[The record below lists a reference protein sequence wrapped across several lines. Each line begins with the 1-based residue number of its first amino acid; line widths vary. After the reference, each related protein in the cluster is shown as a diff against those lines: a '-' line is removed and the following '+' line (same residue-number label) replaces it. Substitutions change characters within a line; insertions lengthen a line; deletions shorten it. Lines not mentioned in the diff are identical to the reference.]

1 MKKTLCICT
10 WNRLILGISEMAFI
24 IDSASFFL
32 YSNCKI
38 FQFPRLRRWRPL
50 RKWENRKLYSPKVR
64 RPNKLSNWNLVK
76 WINYKVKKNILGAK
90 LIWTSIKNLSGI
102 LSTCFV
108 MTLIQWFLV
117 IKTCRTYS
125 LLVMLLLYWALSF
138 GYHGFRTSQI
148 VYTKFSRYL
157 SISAPKLTYLEVL
170 HGCGA
175 SHVCLNLK

>member
-38 FQFPRLRRWRPL
+38 FQFPRLRRWWPL

-76 WINYKVKKNILGAK
+76 WINYKGKKNILGTK

-102 LSTCFV
+102 LSTCNDFDSV
-108 MTLIQWFLV
+108 VSGYKDMQDLFPSCNAT
-117 IKTCRTYS
+117 S
-125 LLVMLLLYWALSF
+125 LLGTIFW
-138 GYHGFRTSQI
+138 I
-148 VYTKFSRYL
+148 SRF
-157 SISAPKLTYLEVL
+157 
-170 HGCGA
+170 
-175 SHVCLNLK
+175 

>member
-24 IDSASFFL
+24 IDSAYFFL

-38 FQFPRLRRWRPL
+38 FQFPRLRRWWPL
-50 RKWENRKLYSPKVR
+50 HKWENRKLYSPKVR

-76 WINYKVKKNILGAK
+76 WINYKVKKNILGTK

-102 LSTCFV
+102 LSTCNDFDSV
-108 MTLIQWFLV
+108 VSGYKDMQDLFPSCNAT
-117 IKTCRTYS
+117 S
-125 LLVMLLLYWALSF
+125 LLGTIFWIS
-138 GYHGFRTSQI
+138 
-148 VYTKFSRYL
+148 YTKFSRYL